1 MSTSF
6 RAFVTAK
13 DDDTVDRS
21 VRELTT
27 GDLPEGDVT
36 IRVAWS
42 SVNFK
47 DGLATIPQGKVAQIS
62 PLVPGVDLAG
72 EVVDSDSDSDEVAAG
87 AQVIVHGYGLGVS
100 RHGGYAEYARVPA
113 EWVVPLPDGLDARQA
128 MAIGTAGYTA
138 GLSVHLLE
146 EHGLRPGDGRVLVTG
161 ASGGVGSCAVGML
174 AERGYQVV
182 ASSGK
187 QDAHDWLRRLGAD
200 EIVGRDAVEP
210 SGRPLEKQEWVAAVD
225 CVGGDTLAG
234 VLSRLSYG
242 GAVAASGNTAGFALQ
257 TTVLP
262 FILRAVALLGA
273 DSANTPIDRRRQ
285 LWERL
290 ATDLRPRHLDE
301 AAEVDLDGVEQALD
315 TILEGASRGRTVV
328 RVTG

>member
-6 RAFVTAK
+6 RAFVAAK
-13 DDDTVDRS
+13 DDDAVDRS

-27 GDLPEGDVT
+27 EDLPDGDVT
-36 IRVAWS
+36 VRVAWS

-47 DGLATIPQGKVAQIS
+47 DGLATIPQGKVARIS

-72 EVVDSDSDSDEVAAG
+72 EVVESDSDEFAPG
-87 AQVIVHGYGLGVS
+87 TSVIVHGYELGVS
-100 RHGGYAEYARVPA
+100 HHGGYAEYARVPA
-113 EWVVPLPDGLDARQA
+113 DWVVPLPDGLDTRQA

-146 EHGLRPGDGRVLVTG
+146 ERGLRPGDGRVLVTG

-187 QDAHDWLRRLGAD
+187 EDAHDWLRRLGAD
-200 EIVGRDAVEP
+200 EVVGRDAAEP
-210 SGRPLEKQEWVAAVD
+210 TGRPLEKPEWIAAVD
-225 CVGGDTLAG
+225 CVGGDTLSG

-242 GAVAASGNTAGFALQ
+242 GAVAASGNTGGFALE

-262 FILRAVALLGA
+262 FILRGVALLGA
-273 DSANTPIDRRRQ
+273 DSANTPIDRRRR
-285 LWERL
+285 LWDRL

>member
-6 RAFVTAK
+6 RAFVAAK
-13 DDDTVDRS
+13 GDDTVDRS

-27 GDLPEGDVT
+27 EDLPDGDVT

-72 EVVDSDSDSDEVAAG
+72 EVVDSDSDEVAPG
-87 AQVIVHGYGLGVS
+87 AQVIAHGYDLGVS

-113 EWVVPLPDGLDARQA
+113 GWVVALPDGLDARQA

-146 EHGLRPGDGRVLVTG
+146 EHGLGPGDGHVLVTG

-187 QDAHDWLRRLGAD
+187 EDAHDWLRRLGAD
-200 EIVGRDAVEP
+200 EVVGRDAVEP
-210 SGRPLEKQEWVAAVD
+210 SGRPLEKPEWVAAVD

-242 GAVAASGNTAGFALQ
+242 GAVAASGNTGGFALE

-262 FILRAVALLGA
+262 FILRGVALLGA

-285 LWERL
+285 LWGRL

>member
-6 RAFVTAK
+6 RAFVAAK

-27 GDLPEGDVT
+27 EDLPDGDVT
-36 IRVAWS
+36 VRVAWS

-47 DGLATIPQGKVAQIS
+47 DGLATIPQGKVAGIS
-62 PLVPGVDLAG
+62 PLVPGIDLAG
-72 EVVDSDSDSDEVAAG
+72 EVVDSDSDEFAPGSP
-87 AQVIVHGYGLGVS
+87 VIVHGYELGVS
-100 RHGGYAEYARVPA
+100 HHGGYAEYARVPA
-113 EWVVPLPDGLDARQA
+113 DWVVPLPDGLDPRQA

-174 AERGYQVV
+174 AERGYEVV

-187 QDAHDWLRRLGAD
+187 DDAHDWLRRLGAD
-200 EIVGRDAVEP
+200 EVVGRDAAEP
-210 SGRPLEKQEWVAAVD
+210 TGRPLEKPEWVAAVD

-234 VLSRLSYG
+234 VLARLSYG
-242 GAVAASGNTAGFALQ
+242 GAVAASGNTGGSALE

-262 FILRAVALLGA
+262 FILRGVALLGA

>member
-1 MSTSF
+1 MSASF
-6 RAFVTAK
+6 RAFVAAK
-13 DDDTVDRS
+13 DDDTIDRS

-27 GDLPEGDVT
+27 GDLPDGDVT

-72 EVVDSDSDSDEVAAG
+72 EVVDSDSNEVAPG
-87 AQVIVHGYGLGVS
+87 AQVIAHGYDLGVS

-138 GLSVHLLE
+138 GLSVHALE

-200 EIVGRDAVEP
+200 EVVGRDAVKP

-225 CVGGDTLAG
+225 CVGGDALAG

-242 GAVAASGNTAGFALQ
+242 GAVAASGNTAGIALQ

-262 FILRAVALLGA
+262 FILRGVALLGA
-273 DSANTPIDRRRQ
+273 DSANTPIERRRQ
-285 LWERL
+285 LWGRL

-315 TILEGASRGRTVV
+315 TILEGGSRGRTVV
-328 RVTG
+328 RITG